1 MTSEYFIAP
10 YYTWIVIIA
19 VVAIVITASYILR
32 AVHRVFF
39 GEMPVEFEGHISQS
53 TWRDKI
59 AIVMLAVVL
68 VALGVFP
75 GLMAPRI
82 STGAENVMAVLGGM

>member
-1 MTSEYFIAP
+1 
-10 YYTWIVIIA
+10 
-19 VVAIVITASYILR
+19 
-32 AVHRVFF
+32 
-39 GEMPVEFEGHISQS
+39 MPVEFEGHISQS

-75 GLMAPRI
+75 GLMAPLI